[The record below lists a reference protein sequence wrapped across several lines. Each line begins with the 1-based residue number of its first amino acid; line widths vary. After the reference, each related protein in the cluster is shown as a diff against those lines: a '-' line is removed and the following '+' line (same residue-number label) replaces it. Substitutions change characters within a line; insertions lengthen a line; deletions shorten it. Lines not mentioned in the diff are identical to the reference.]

1 MVEIFLFVGL
11 GLVIL
16 YIGARL
22 VFSAWFKTKEEF
34 KKGGKKN
41 GKE

>member
-1 MVEIFLFVGL
+1 MEKVLIILL
-11 GLVIL
+11 GLVVL

-22 VFSAWFKTKEEF
+22 VFSAWFKTKEEY

>member
-1 MVEIFLFVGL
+1 MEKVLITLL
-11 GLVIL
+11 GLVVL

-22 VFSAWFKTKEEF
+22 VFSAWFKTKEEY

>member
-1 MVEIFLFVGL
+1 MEIALFTIL
-11 GLVIL
+11 GLVAL

-34 KKGGKKN
+34 KKEGRDDKK
-41 GKE
+41 K